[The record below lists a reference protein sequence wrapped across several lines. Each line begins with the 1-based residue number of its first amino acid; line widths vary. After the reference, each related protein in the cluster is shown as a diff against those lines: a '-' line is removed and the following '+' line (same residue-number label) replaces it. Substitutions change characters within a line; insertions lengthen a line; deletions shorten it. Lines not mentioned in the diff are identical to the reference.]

1 MKKHALLMAVLLL
14 MGAGCSPSATVVSS
28 FEECVAAGNPVM
40 ESYPRQCRSGG
51 VTYVE
56 QVAVP
61 PEPPP
66 AEEPPKEEETDGETV
81 TLKKGASA
89 TVSGGMKL
97 TLSAINDSRC
107 PKDVQCIWAGE
118 LAADLAVTLTG
129 SEAEGVQV
137 ILGQTTKPKA
147 EAFGRT
153 LTLVAISETEATV
166 SVSKP

>member
-1 MKKHALLMAVLLL
+1 MKKRLALLAAVVL
-14 MGAGCSPSATVVSS
+14 MGAGCFQAKTVVTS

-40 ESYPRQCRSGG
+40 ESYPRQCRADG

-66 AEEPPKEEETDGETV
+66 AEEPPKEGETEGEKV
-81 TLKKGASA
+81 TLKKGESAS
-89 TVSGGMKL
+89 VEGGLRL
-97 TLSAINDSRC
+97 TLTAINDSRC

-118 LAADLAVTLTG
+118 LAADLAVTVSG
-129 SEAEGVQV
+129 SEAEGIQV
-137 ILGQTTKPKA
+137 ILGQTTRPKA

-153 LTLVAISETEATV
+153 LTLVAISETEATIA
-166 SVSKP
+166 VSKP